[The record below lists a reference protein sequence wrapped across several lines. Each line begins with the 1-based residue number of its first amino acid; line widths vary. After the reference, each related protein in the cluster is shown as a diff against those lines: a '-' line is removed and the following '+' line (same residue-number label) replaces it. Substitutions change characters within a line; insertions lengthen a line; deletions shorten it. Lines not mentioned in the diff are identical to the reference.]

1 MVREPTHA
9 SVLDRRVLV
18 QVVFRLAIIP
28 LLREIERLW
37 LFIFEMA

>member
-9 SVLDRRVLV
+9 SIFDRRILV
-18 QVVFRLAIIP
+18 QVVFRLVIIP
-28 LLREIERLW
+28 LVREIERLW